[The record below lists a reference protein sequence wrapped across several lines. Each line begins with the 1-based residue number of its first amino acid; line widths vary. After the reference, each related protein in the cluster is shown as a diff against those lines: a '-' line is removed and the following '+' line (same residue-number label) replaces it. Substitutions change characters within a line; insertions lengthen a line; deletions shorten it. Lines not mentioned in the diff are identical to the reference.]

1 MERLVYVG
9 KNKKDTSKKKIRLSE
24 KAQRVYGALA
34 LASMLVVGKV
44 AFENISEKV
53 DDYSSHYRP
62 IYEEATKQVNEYE
75 EILGKKWSVDEK
87 QKLYDYYIEELKNQD
102 PYFDQFEKNEK
113 GKQLWMTKK
122 KRWLML
128 RHFYL
133 MG

>member
-53 DDYSSHYRP
+53 DEYSSHYRP

-75 EILGKKWSVDEK
+75 EILGKKLSVDEK

-113 GKQLWMTKK
+113 GKQL
-122 KRWLML
+122 
-128 RHFYL
+128 
-133 MG
+133 